1 MLNVID
7 LQTWLEKNED
17 TVFSFWVYRRGYTPY
32 EQAQKFM
39 DESQFEDSTAQTGR
53 ITEIIDLGCGKY
65 MAGFRIVEVDDGE
78 EEDWGIVEYYMLDEI
93 RLAVFDGRQCKEE
106 TDDSDS

>member
-32 EQAQKFM
+32 EQDQKFM
-39 DESQFEDSTAQTGR
+39 DESQFEDSTADTAR
-53 ITEIIDLGCGKY
+53 ITEIVRLGEDKY
-65 MAGFRIVEVDDGE
+65 MVGLRIVYVEDGE
-78 EEDWGIVEYYMLDEI
+78 EEDFGMTEYYMLDEI
-93 RLAVFDGRQCKEE
+93 RLAVFDNQQLREE